1 MHARQT
7 PSYTPRCWLLSGA
20 ILALRSIMQTPD
32 ADFMFVVRGPSG
44 RGESGGQE
52 EAKRSEP
59 RELGLIPKS
68 ITQQPWDIYLNSLCL
83 SFLEEGEEAVVGLS
97 EQLDIKAWGPLRA
110 SETCLVF
117 WDKGGSLSWG
127 SWWDQCVKFGAGAA
141 ILWPRGKLKG
151 ESDVPRETQHRR
163 ACWVLMVFA
172 ELLEEAASEVY
183 LDFGFLERTLLVF
196 IHLIKSEWGWNL
208 ELGINSP

>member
-1 MHARQT
+1 M
-7 PSYTPRCWLLSGA
+7 
-20 ILALRSIMQTPD
+20 
-32 ADFMFVVRGPSG
+32 
-44 RGESGGQE
+44 
-52 EAKRSEP
+52 
-59 RELGLIPKS
+59 
-68 ITQQPWDIYLNSLCL
+68 
-83 SFLEEGEEAVVGLS
+83 
-97 EQLDIKAWGPLRA
+97 
-110 SETCLVF
+110 
-117 WDKGGSLSWG
+117 
-127 SWWDQCVKFGAGAA
+127 KFGAGAA